1 MATPDFYKPG
11 RKATAALE
19 RLMKFWEVERKDC
32 TPMEKAGF
40 TMLKRRGLVQNRRGT
55 YLRPEFNNLDDLDAW
70 FDWLEDCLGVAR
82 EAPLAVNTGEV
93 DTQRN
98 TDGHIGQQVE
108 SD

>member
-1 MATPDFYKPG
+1 MKPEFYTPNV
-11 RKATAALE
+11 KAKMALE

-40 TMLKRRGLVQNRRGT
+40 TMLKRRGLVKNKKGT
-55 YLRPEFNNLDDLDAW
+55 YMRPDFNTVEELDAW

-82 EAPLAVNTGEV
+82 KAPLAVNSSEV
-93 DTQRN
+93 DAQRN

-108 SD
+108 RD

>member
-1 MATPDFYKPG
+1 MAKLDFYRPG

-32 TPMEKAGF
+32 TPMEKSGF
-40 TMLKRRGLVQNRRGT
+40 TMLKRRGLVKNKKGT
-55 YLRPEFNNLDDLDAW
+55 YMRPDFNTAEELDAW

-82 EAPLAVNTGEV
+82 EAPLAVNPGEV
-93 DTQRN
+93 NAQRN

-108 SD
+108 RD